1 MTEII
6 IDENKNKQNESN
18 NILPEIKIKQ
28 NNQQLKENINQ
39 KEETNSSIAF
49 QVSKESERPISEK
62 LFETENTKRNDDKEI
77 KENEKL
83 EPDLSKIKNQ
93 KNNKTI
99 ENMNI
104 IFPF

>member
-6 IDENKNKQNESN
+6 VDENKNKQNESN

-49 QVSKESERPISEK
+49 QV
-62 LFETENTKRNDDKEI
+62 
-77 KENEKL
+77 
-83 EPDLSKIKNQ
+83 
-93 KNNKTI
+93 
-99 ENMNI
+99 
-104 IFPF
+104 